1 MNGGLL
7 GLGADY
13 RGQAGQAM
21 GTSANLQQQRRMNNR
36 AMGAEEQQSRIGLVT
51 SGAGTGAA
59 IGSAVPGVGTSLGA
73 GLGAGLGL
81 LASFF

>member
-21 GTSANLQQQRRMNNR
+21 GTAANLQQQRRMNNR
-36 AMGAEEQQSRIGLVT
+36 AMESEEKQSRVGLIA

-59 IGSAVPGVGTSLGA
+59 LGSAVPGVGTAIGA
-73 GLGAGLGL
+73 GVGAGLGL